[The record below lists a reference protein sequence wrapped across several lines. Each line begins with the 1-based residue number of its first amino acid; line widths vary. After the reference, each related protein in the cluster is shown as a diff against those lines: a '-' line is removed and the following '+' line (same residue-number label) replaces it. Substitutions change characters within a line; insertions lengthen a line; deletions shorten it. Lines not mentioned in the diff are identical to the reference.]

1 MKVTA
6 VTTRSD
12 GWWAV
17 VVPDVPGALTQ
28 ARRLDEVPQMAAD
41 AVGLL
46 SGVAPSEVEITVELV
61 LADDLTSEV
70 AAARREVAAAAEAQ
84 RAAGARQRSAARR
97 LRELGLSGRDAS
109 EVLQV
114 SPQRYSQLING

>member
-1 MKVTA
+1 MKATA

-12 GWWAV
+12 GWWAI
-17 VVPDVPGALTQ
+17 VVPEVDGAFTQ
-28 ARRLDEVPQMAAD
+28 ARRLDDVPRMAAD

-46 SGVAPSEVEITVELV
+46 SGVDPSEVETTVELV
-61 LADDLTSEV
+61 LADDLASEV
-70 AAARREVAAAAEAQ
+70 AAARQEVAAAAEAQ

-97 LRELGLSGRDAS
+97 LRELGLTGRDAS

-114 SPQRYSQLING
+114 SPQRYSQPINS

>member
-1 MKVTA
+1 MKATA

-12 GWWAV
+12 GWWSISV
-17 VVPDVPGALTQ
+17 REVDGAFTQ
-28 ARRLDEVPQMAAD
+28 ARRLDDVPRMAAG

-46 SGVAPSEVEITVELV
+46 SDVDPSEVEITVELV
-61 LADDLTSEV
+61 LADDLASEIT
-70 AAARREVAAAAEAQ
+70 AARQEVAAAAEAQ

-97 LRELGLSGRDAS
+97 LRELGLTGRDAS
-109 EVLQV
+109 EVLHI